1 MPAVGPGLRAS
12 PWLSCLLCFKTAKC
26 LVPKRMQSPA
36 EPLTSCCVPGER
48 SWHLP
53 VLIPLAA
60 EVPSPSPSGHLLA
73 REALRISG
81 LAQNGKST
89 EVGKVIWP
97 SFSSSLR
104 AAENISKQLH
114 PGRICQE
121 NKEREMRCSGGA
133 RKQGC
138 SVPAQREA
146 GGWQQW
152 GQGVL
157 GVGRLCT
164 IINPDPCL
172 SPLGRTTSFLFFVFL
187 F

>member
-12 PWLSCLLCFKTAKC
+12 SWLSCLLCFKTAKC

-60 EVPSPSPSGHLLA
+60 QVPSPSPLGHLLA

-97 SFSSSLR
+97 SFSSSLH

-172 SPLGRTTSFLFFVFL
+172 SPLGRTTSFLF
-187 F
+187 